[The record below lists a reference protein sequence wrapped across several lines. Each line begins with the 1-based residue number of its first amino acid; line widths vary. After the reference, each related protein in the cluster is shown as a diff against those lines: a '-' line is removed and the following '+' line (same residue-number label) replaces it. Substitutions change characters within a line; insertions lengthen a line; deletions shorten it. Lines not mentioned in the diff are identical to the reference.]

1 MALSTLNQIVA
12 GMQAPRYFCKV
23 SGTMEAA
30 GVMHSLLYAA
40 GLPGAGVA
48 PSPGLSGAALTS
60 YAGQLPFQN
69 PVSGNTNLARLEANS
84 PVAGTL
90 FLCDRLW
97 HNSGIGITT
106 TTAQTV
112 NSVAFPARDA
122 LGLVNGHGVMIGL
135 EASSAIGG
143 GAVANT
149 TISYTNN
156 VGAGT
161 SGKTGTMASWPA
173 TAAAGTFVPFQ
184 LAAGDGGVRSVESI
198 TLGTTY
204 TSGTVHL
211 VAYRVLA
218 ALGMQANV
226 SNQLDAIQCGFP
238 QMHDGAVPFLI
249 WLPSATTSA
258 TIQGSATWSQ
268 G

>member
-1 MALSTLNQIVA
+1 MSLTTLNQIIA
-12 GMQAPRYFCKV
+12 GMQAPRPFMKV
-23 SGTMEAA
+23 TGTMEAA
-30 GVMHSLLYAA
+30 GVMHSLMYAT
-40 GLPGAGVA
+40 GLPGAAVA

-69 PVSGNTNLARLEANS
+69 PVSGNTNLARLECNS

-90 FLCDRLW
+90 LLCDRLW
-97 HNSGIGITT
+97 HNSGINITT
-106 TTAQTV
+106 TTAQTI

-122 LGLVNGHGVMIGL
+122 LGLANGHGVQFAL

-143 GAVANT
+143 GAVTNT
-149 TISYTNN
+149 TLSYTNN

-161 SGKTGTMASWPA
+161 SGKTATMASWPA

-184 LAAGDGGVRSVESI
+184 LAAGDGGGRSIESL

-204 TSGTVHL
+204 TSGTIHL

-218 ALGMQANV
+218 SIGVQANI
-226 SNQLDAIQCGFP
+226 SNDRDPIQLGFP
-238 QMHDGAVPFLI
+238 QLHDNTVPFLL

-258 TIQGSATWSQ
+258 TIQGSASWAQ